1 MPDLK
6 DRPESVRHKQIFC
19 GQYYDDLGCTGFLG
33 DPSKDRISVL
43 MLGLSDGVA
52 LAPIGASTRVA
63 SLLAVDMDETA
74 LVRSLDNRNRLAAH
88 IDFESVVA
96 DAANF
101 LVVTSDRY
109 DVIIVDL
116 YTQSGY
122 ASIVFDHGF
131 HQLLKCRLQP
141 LGHVVFNG
149 FGVPMNLDPFNGP
162 TPQAWLA
169 HCLNDS
175 WGDIHYLPH
184 RRNATFVI
192 GPPPATKLDTIPSA
206 EFLCPSDRLFM
217 DIMSLRLR
225 YLTPA
230 VIRHASLVP
239 PALDFVG
246 IDLEVRKRWMESL
259 PALSAL
265 LPASLKLSAPS
276 DLRELLDD
284 PDACQALQERL
295 FKEKSPLRI
304 TLALLIAGEVNFS
317 DRDVSWLPDWVVAT
331 IENSVEIHPREWLE
345 GLFPYAFGVITH
357 RAQVDASKV
366 EGFRRALARLSP
378 SATYTPT
385 ATKLLENIDLSGAT
399 PNRHPPLV

>member
-1 MPDLK
+1 MELPFTMPDFK
-6 DRPESVRHKQIFC
+6 DRPESARHEQIFC
-19 GQYYDDLGCTGFLG
+19 GQYYDDMGCTGFLG

-52 LAPIGASTRVA
+52 LAPIAASTRVA
-63 SLLAVDMDETA
+63 RLLAVDLDETA

-88 IDFESVVA
+88 IDFDSVVA
-96 DAANF
+96 DAAHF
-101 LVVTSDRY
+101 LDVTPDRY

-122 ASIVFDHGF
+122 APIVFDHAF
-131 HQLLKCRLQP
+131 HQLLKSRLNP

-184 RRNATFVI
+184 RRNATFII
-192 GPPPATKLDTIPSA
+192 GPPPSTTPRTAAALAS
-206 EFLCPSDRLFM
+206 LCASDRLFM

-225 YLTPA
+225 YLTPT
-230 VIRHASLVP
+230 VIRHAPLEP

-246 IDLEVRKRWMESL
+246 IDLEVHKRWKESL

-265 LPASLKLSAPS
+265 LPASLKLNKPN
-276 DLRELLDD
+276 DLRVLLDD

-295 FKEKSPLRI
+295 LKDKSSLRT

-317 DRDVSWLPDWVVAT
+317 DRDMSWLPDWVLAT
-331 IENSVEIHPREWLE
+331 LENSVEIHPRDWLE
-345 GLFPYAFGVITH
+345 GLLPYAYGVVTH
-357 RAQVDASKV
+357 RTRGDVTKV

-378 SATYTPT
+378 NTWWSDVSPSRAPSA
-385 ATKLLENIDLSGAT
+385 
-399 PNRHPPLV
+399 

>member
-1 MPDLK
+1 MLEFK
-6 DRPESVRHKQIFC
+6 DRPESARHEQIFC
-19 GQYYDDLGCTGFLG
+19 GQYYDDMGCTGFLG

-52 LAPIGASTRVA
+52 LAPIAASTRVA
-63 SLLAVDMDETA
+63 SLLAVDLDETS
-74 LVRSLDNRNRLAAH
+74 LVRSLDNRNRLSTH
-88 IDFESVVA
+88 IDFDSVVA
-96 DAANF
+96 DAAHF
-101 LVVTSDRY
+101 LVVTPDRY

-122 ASIVFDHGF
+122 APIVFDHGF
-131 HQLLKCRLQP
+131 HQLLKSRLNP

-175 WGDIHYLPH
+175 WGDIHHLPH
-184 RRNATFVI
+184 RRNATFII
-192 GPPPATKLDTIPSA
+192 GPPPSTTPRTAPTA
-206 EFLCPSDRLFM
+206 EVLCASDRLFM

-225 YLTPA
+225 YLTPT
-230 VIRHASLVP
+230 VIRHAPIAP

-246 IDLEVRKRWMESL
+246 IDLEVQKRWMDSL

-265 LPASLKLSAPS
+265 LPASLKLSKPN
-276 DLRELLDD
+276 DLRVLLDN

-295 FKEKSPLRI
+295 LKDNSSLRT

-317 DRDVSWLPDWVVAT
+317 DRDMSWLPDWVVAT
-331 IENSVEIHPREWLE
+331 LENSVEIHPRDWLE
-345 GLFPYAFGVITH
+345 GLFPYAYGVITH
-357 RAQVDASKV
+357 RTRGDVSKV

-378 SATYTPT
+378 SVS
-385 ATKLLENIDLSGAT
+385 LGRRDSDLI
-399 PNRHPPLV
+399 

>member
-1 MPDLK
+1 MIPDLK
-6 DRPESVRHKQIFC
+6 DRPESARHQRIFC
-19 GQYYDDLGCTGFLG
+19 GQYYDDMGCIGFLG

-63 SLLAVDMDETA
+63 SLVAVDLDETA
-74 LVRSLDNRNRLAAH
+74 LLRSLENRSRLAAN
-88 IDFESVVA
+88 IDFDSVVA
-96 DAANF
+96 DAAHF
-101 LVVTSDRY
+101 LVVTPDRY

-122 ASIVFDHGF
+122 AQIVFDHGF
-131 HQLLKCRLQP
+131 HQLLKSRLNP

-162 TPQAWLA
+162 TPQAWFA

-184 RRNATFVI
+184 RRNATFIV
-192 GPPPATKLDTIPSA
+192 GPPPSTILNTAPDV
-206 EFLCPSDRLFM
+206 EFLCASDRLFM

-225 YLTPA
+225 YLIPTN
-230 VIRHASLVP
+230 IRHAPLVP

-246 IDLEVRKRWMESL
+246 IDLEVQKRWTDSL

-265 LPASLKLSAPS
+265 LPTKLKLNEPK
-276 DLRELLDD
+276 DLRVLLDD
-284 PDACQALQERL
+284 SDACLALQEKL
-295 FKEKSPLRI
+295 VKDKSSLRT

-317 DRDVSWLPDWVVAT
+317 DRDVSWLPNWVLST
-331 IENSVEIHPREWLE
+331 LENCAEINPPEWLE
-345 GLFPYAFGVITH
+345 GLLPYAYGVITH
-357 RAQVDASKV
+357 KGSGDASKV
-366 EGFRRALARLSP
+366 EGFRRALALLSP
-378 SATYTPT
+378 APT
-385 ATKLLENIDLSGAT
+385 STKKSVSG
-399 PNRHPPLV
+399 

>member
-1 MPDLK
+1 MPDFK
-6 DRPESVRHKQIFC
+6 DRPESARHEQIFC
-19 GQYYDDLGCTGFLG
+19 GQYYDDMGCTGFLG

-52 LAPIGASTRVA
+52 LAPIAASTRVA
-63 SLLAVDMDETA
+63 HLLAVDLDETA

-88 IDFESVVA
+88 IDFDSVVA
-96 DAANF
+96 DAAHF
-101 LVVTSDRY
+101 LDVTPDRY

-122 ASIVFDHGF
+122 APIVFDHGF
-131 HQLLKCRLQP
+131 HQLLKSRLNP
-141 LGHVVFNG
+141 LGHVVFNA

-162 TPQAWLA
+162 APQAWLA

-184 RRNATFVI
+184 RRNATFII
-192 GPPPATKLDTIPSA
+192 GPPPSTTPRTAAALES
-206 EFLCPSDRLFM
+206 LCASDRLFM

-225 YLTPA
+225 YLTPT
-230 VIRHASLVP
+230 VIRHAPLEP

-246 IDLEVRKRWMESL
+246 IDLEVHKRWKESL

-265 LPASLKLSAPS
+265 LPASLKLSKPN
-276 DLRELLDD
+276 DLRVLLDD

-295 FKEKSPLRI
+295 LKDKSSLRT

-317 DRDVSWLPDWVVAT
+317 DRDMSWLPNWVLAT
-331 IENSVEIHPREWLE
+331 LENSVEIYPRDWLE
-345 GLFPYAFGVITH
+345 GLLPYAYGVITH
-357 RAQVDASKV
+357 RTRGDVTKV

-378 SATYTPT
+378 STWRSDVSPSRAPST
-385 ATKLLENIDLSGAT
+385 
-399 PNRHPPLV
+399 